1 MFFFLFQ
8 NVFFF
13 PELFIFVNYNFL
25 VTGVKSRRSH
35 QQLISL
41 QSRKAR
47 RLNHW
52 KALIAKEI
60 ATFLAI
66 MWYIKVELL
75 RTKQLPHYITY
86 RTIDRVSLLTTDIH
100 KQASF
105 VYSHMYRKNDNA
117 SKCVIA
123 DTKKKT
129 LMEKLAWSVH
139 TTLSSAATLYKSVTT
154 IIRIQSLQQSR
165 SFCLR
170 IWNLIHR

>member
-1 MFFFLFQ
+1 M
-8 NVFFF
+8 
-13 PELFIFVNYNFL
+13 
-25 VTGVKSRRSH
+25 RRSH

-60 ATFLAI
+60 ATVLAI

-86 RTIDRVSLLTTDIH
+86 GRIDKVPPLMTDIH

-105 VYSHMYRKNDNA
+105 VYSHLYRKDDNT

-123 DTKKKT
+123 DTGKKN
-129 LMEKLAWSVH
+129 LDEKFSRI
-139 TTLSSAATLYKSVTT
+139 SSYNT
-154 IIRIQSLQQSR
+154 IERCYILQASDNNY
-165 SFCLR
+165 
-170 IWNLIHR
+170 WN